1 MHTQV
6 NATVW
11 MHGRRRHV
19 VVETL
24 PLLAAHVSTP
34 RRRVEV
40 SFDERSEATKVH
52 ESEMEER
59 ERRKLTLQGF
69 FMRLPAFLRNACL
82 PAVLYGCGSACITLR
97 DFPLAPSARNKPG
110 KPDRPKDFSDDLR
123 GLDSDALMENDT
135 MMLWMWSVSLST
147 QYTVL
152 SVFSPLFFD
161 ETREKRESKTR

>member
-1 MHTQV
+1 MI
-6 NATVW
+6 
-11 MHGRRRHV
+11 
-19 VVETL
+19 VETL
-24 PLLAAHVSTP
+24 PLLAVHVSTS
-34 RRRVEV
+34 RRRVRV
-40 SFDERSEATKVH
+40 SFDERSEVTKVH

-110 KPDRPKDFSDDLR
+110 KPDRPKDDLR

-135 MMLWMWSVSLST
+135 TMLWMWSVSLFT

-161 ETREKRESKTR
+161 EAREKRESKTR